1 MGSMQLSRSQ
11 IYEMI
16 WSKPI
21 QQVAPTL
28 GLSDVGLAKLCKRYD
43 IPRPPRGYWAK
54 LQHGQA
60 PPKSPLP
67 DPGRDPRVRFE
78 DAGQNASDRSTPE
91 FNRIRVTYPIPE
103 GASHPLVAKA
113 RSHFE
118 RLEPNKTGLLVPRK
132 HCPLNVRVSPA
143 QLDRALAV
151 VDALLCAFESRGER
165 VEAGPSVVVG
175 GYRFGFEVR
184 EELEEAE
191 EPLEPDLSG
200 EYEFHHRRKKIV
212 ERLSGVLCLQITGG
226 GSAAKGMQRN
236 YRDSQRTPLEGRLE
250 SIANSIPRAI
260 ARDRNRQIREA
271 AEQREIAAKAEQ
283 RRQERER
290 IRAHVQKQD
299 DEQAL
304 LDELLANAE
313 SWHRARLL
321 REYIAEIQGRLDWVE
336 DPKELEN
343 IKNYIRGAL
352 MHADRIDPLTK
363 SPASILDEDLTEAR
377 RMLQQ
382 GWWR

>member
-1 MGSMQLSRSQ
+1 MGSTDLSRSQ
-11 IYEMI
+11 IYELI
-16 WSKPI
+16 WSRPI

-54 LQHGQA
+54 LRHDQN

-67 DPGRDPRVRFE
+67 DPGRNPRVRFE
-78 DAGQNASDRSTPE
+78 EADENSSDRATPE
-91 FNRIRVTYPIPE
+91 FDRISVRYPIPE
-103 GASHPLVAKA
+103 GESHPLVAKA
-113 RSHFE
+113 RSHFD

-132 HCPLNVRVSPA
+132 HCPLDVRVSPP
-143 QLDRALAV
+143 QLARALAV
-151 VDALLCAFESRGER
+151 LDALLSAFESRGNR
-165 VEAGPSVVVG
+165 VEAGPSVVVE
-175 GYRFGFEVR
+175 GYRFGFELH

-200 EYEFHHRRKKIV
+200 EYEFHHRRTKVV
-212 ERLSGVLCLQITGG
+212 ERLSGVLCLRITGG

-250 SIANSIPRAI
+250 SIANAIPRAI

-299 DEQAL
+299 DEQAR

-313 SWHRARLL
+313 AWHRARLL
-321 REYIAEIQGRLDWVE
+321 REYIAEIESRLHRVE
-336 DPKELEN
+336 NPEQRQN
-343 IKNYIRGAL
+343 IESYIRGAQ

-363 SPASILDEDLTEAR
+363 SPASILDEDLAEAR
-377 RMLQQ
+377 RMLQRGSWQ
-382 GWWR
+382 